1 MGSLVSLCP
10 DAVSSS
16 TGTKER
22 ESGLPKI
29 LSKGSVFYDN
39 EKRIQSQASDGG

>member
-16 TGTKER
+16 TGTQKR
-22 ESGLPKI
+22 ESGLLKI
-29 LSKGSVFYDN
+29 YSKGRIYNDD
-39 EKRIQSQASDGG
+39 EKRIQSQTSDGG